1 MTLEEA
7 AKIRALFSQRLQALL
22 KENNMTQ
29 VELSRMVGVSEST
42 IGKWILEKSLPRMG
56 IIEKLAN
63 IFNRPKSYFFD
74 ENETRQ
80 TYYLNS
86 ETAALAQE
94 IHDNP
99 QYKVMFDAT
108 RKLKP
113 QSIEEVMKFIDY
125 QIAKEK
131 GDADE

>member
-1 MTLEEA
+1 MGINDKLKELRAQRKLTQEELAKATGLKRSAIGMYESGRRKPDYETLEIFA
-7 AKIRALFSQRLQALL
+7 DFYNVDMNYL
-22 KENNMTQ
+22 
-29 VELSRMVGVSEST
+29 
-42 IGKWILEKSLPRMG
+42 MG
-56 IIEKLAN
+56 WQ
-63 IFNRPKSYFFD
+63 

-113 QSIEEVMKFIDY
+113 ESIEEVMKFIDY

-131 GDADE
+131 GGADE

>member
-1 MTLEEA
+1 MGINDKLKELRAQRKLTQEELAKATGLKRSAIGMYESGRRKPDYETLEIFA
-7 AKIRALFSQRLQALL
+7 DFYNVDMNYL
-22 KENNMTQ
+22 
-29 VELSRMVGVSEST
+29 
-42 IGKWILEKSLPRMG
+42 MG
-56 IIEKLAN
+56 W
-63 IFNRPKSYFFD
+63 D

-113 QSIEEVMKFIDY
+113 ESIEEVMKFIDY

-131 GDADE
+131 GGADE

>member
-1 MTLEEA
+1 MGIGDKLQDLILKRKTNVNELA
-7 AKIRALFSQRLQALL
+7 IRA
-22 KENNMTQ
+22 K
-29 VELSRMVGVSEST
+29 VSPST
-42 IGKWILEKSLPRMG
+42 LYSIIKRNSTKADIDILIR
-56 IIEKLAN
+56 IAN
-63 IFNRPKSYFFD
+63 ILGVPVDYFSD
-74 ENETRQ
+74 ESK

-131 GDADE
+131 GGTDE